1 MFFFNFLYSI
11 YEFIRISFFFSN
23 FIKKKTVAVVGNS
36 KNLINNKLGK
46 RIDHFSIVIRF
57 NLSKINR
64 YKKYVGSKTTIN
76 VINENVFLNRKV
88 RYKKINYKKIYKDK
102 KILFIIIISKNELNK
117 IYRDKLE
124 IIFPKKYI
132 IIDKRINLFFR
143 FFLYFT
149 NRRFKVKKNFTSGL
163 IILLILFFNK
173 IKFVAYGFDKKKSKN
188 NYKYYDVARLYNFEN
203 EHDLI
208 TENRILNY
216 IKI

>member
-1 MFFFNFLYSI
+1 MS
-11 YEFIRISFFFSN
+11 
-23 FIKKKTVAVVGNS
+23 
-36 KNLINNKLGK
+36 
-46 RIDHFSIVIRF
+46 F

-64 YKKYVGSKTTIN
+64 YKKYVGSKSTIN

-117 IYRDKLE
+117 IYSNKLE
-124 IIFPKKYI
+124 TIFPKKYI

-143 FFLYFT
+143 FFLYFI

-163 IILLILFFNK
+163 IILLIFFFNK

-188 NYKYYDVARLYNFEN
+188 NYKYYDVARLYNF
-203 EHDLI
+203 
-208 TENRILNY
+208 
-216 IKI
+216 

>member
-23 FIKKKTVAVVGNS
+23 FIKKRTVAVVGNS

-64 YKKYVGSKTTIN
+64 YKKYVGSKTTIH

-117 IYRDKLE
+117 IYSNKLE
-124 IIFPKKYI
+124 TIFPKKYI

-143 FFLYFT
+143 FFLYFI

-163 IILLILFFNK
+163 IILLIFFFNK

-208 TENRILNY
+208 TENKILNY
-216 IKI
+216 LKI